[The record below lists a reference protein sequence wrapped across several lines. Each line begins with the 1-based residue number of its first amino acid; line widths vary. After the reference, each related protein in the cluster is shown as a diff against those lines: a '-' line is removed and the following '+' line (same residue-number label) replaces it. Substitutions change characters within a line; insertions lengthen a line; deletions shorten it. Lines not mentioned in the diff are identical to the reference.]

1 MFGFKRKQSPLI
13 GIDINSDS
21 ITMAQLERTR
31 NGIEA
36 VRFASLPTPANT
48 IREGLV
54 TDPQT
59 VGGVIMDLFVKA
71 GIPASG
77 PSPTINTTIPAQ
89 SAVIRLMPVPTGMPA
104 DELAEVVTQEATTH
118 VPFPIADAN
127 LDWSIMPTTE
137 RTDPDGVR
145 RVDVILAAVQRS
157 IIESYWRTAD
167 SAGALLGKVEVSSLA
182 AIRGLSIGGYESQ
195 DKVTMTVNLRHDAT
209 DINFIKNTM
218 PLFGRSVIIGV
229 ETLTEAI
236 SRSLDMDYE
245 EALELLPD
253 IPLFGAPPRNERL
266 GEAAQVARTIFSDI
280 TDELERSLEFFESQA
295 GQVKLEEIVLTG
307 PGCMLK
313 GLDKFVQSRTGVN
326 TVYGDPL
333 KLVTYDSA
341 IISPRLKPVITA
353 LIGSSVDPSWN
364 PGFTVDLDL
373 NKDGRL
379 PLVFDNKKTQVIEEE
394 EEERTWFIPAV
405 SASTLLFV
413 ASFLF
418 YGYFAYFA
426 VPNQTAEIEAYNG
439 KIDSAKKEL
448 TEIAKM
454 KDSNEALETR
464 RKILRFLVHH
474 STKWSDYLQDLRAR
488 LPKGVQIDHI
498 VFDMRKVQVE
508 GFAREFGDVS
518 KLAVNME
525 DSKLTDSA
533 VVDYATRKE
542 KTPDMVS
549 FGVTVN
555 FRKEEIRDNSRIS
568 QVPVPGIG
576 GKQ

>member
-1 MFGFKRKQSPLI
+1 M
-13 GIDINSDS
+13 
-21 ITMAQLERTR
+21 
-31 NGIEA
+31 
-36 VRFASLPTPANT
+36 
-48 IREGLV
+48 
-54 TDPQT
+54 
-59 VGGVIMDLFVKA
+59 LF
-71 GIPASG
+71 
-77 PSPTINTTIPAQ
+77 
-89 SAVIRLMPVPTGMPA
+89 
-104 DELAEVVTQEATTH
+104 
-118 VPFPIADAN
+118 
-127 LDWSIMPTTE
+127 
-137 RTDPDGVR
+137 
-145 RVDVILAAVQRS
+145 RS
-157 IIESYWRTAD
+157 
-167 SAGALLGKVEVSSLA
+167 A

-326 TVYGDPL
+326 TVFGDPL

-341 IISPRLKPVITA
+341 IISPRLKPVITS
-353 LIGSSVDPSWN
+353 LIGSSVDPAWN

-394 EEERTWFIPAV
+394 EEERSWFIPAV

-413 ASFLF
+413 ASFLC
-418 YGYFAYFA
+418 YAYLAYFS
-426 VPNQTAEIEAYNG
+426 VPGQTAEIEAYNG
-439 KIDSAKKEL
+439 KIDAAKKEL

-464 RKILRFLVHH
+464 RKVLRFLVHH
-474 STKWSDYLQDLRAR
+474 STKWSAYLQDLRER

-498 VFDMRKVQVE
+498 VFEMRKVKVE
-508 GFAREFGDVS
+508 GFAREFGDGS

-555 FRKEEIRDNSRIS
+555 FHKEEIRENSRIS
-568 QVPVPGIG
+568 QVPVPG

>member
-36 VRFASLPTPANT
+36 VRFASMPTPANT

-326 TVYGDPL
+326 TVFGDPL

-341 IISPRLKPVITA
+341 IISPRLKPVITS

-379 PLVFDNKKTQVIEEE
+379 PLVFDNKKTQVIEEK
-394 EEERTWFIPAV
+394 EEERSWFIPAV

-413 ASFLF
+413 ASFLC
-418 YGYFAYFA
+418 YAYLAYFS

-439 KIDSAKKEL
+439 KIDAAKKEL

-474 STKWSDYLQDLRAR
+474 STKWSAYLQDLRER
-488 LPKGVQIDHI
+488 LPKGVQINHI
-498 VFDMRKVQVE
+498 VFEMRKVKVE

-555 FRKEEIRDNSRIS
+555 FHKEEIRDESRIS
-568 QVPVPGIG
+568 QVPAPG

>member
-1 MFGFKRKQSPLI
+1 
-13 GIDINSDS
+13 
-21 ITMAQLERTR
+21 MAQLEKTR
-31 NGIEA
+31 NGIEV

-59 VGGVIMDLFVKA
+59 LGALIMDLFVQA

-127 LDWSIMPTTE
+127 LDWSLMPTTE

-182 AIRGLSIGGYESQ
+182 AIRGLSLGGFDSI
-195 DKVTMTVNLRHDAT
+195 DRVSMTVNLRQDAT

-236 SRSLDMDYE
+236 SRSLGMDYE
-245 EALELLPD
+245 DALDLLPD
-253 IPLFGAPPRNERL
+253 IPLFGAPPRNEKL

-280 TDELERSLEFFESQA
+280 TDELERSLEFYESQA
-295 GQVKLEEIVLTG
+295 GQVKLDEIILTG
-307 PGCMLK
+307 PGCTLK
-313 GLDKFVQSRTGVN
+313 GLDKFVQSRTGIN
-326 TVYGDPL
+326 TIYGDPL
-333 KLVTYDSA
+333 KHITYDDSQISSRVKP
-341 IISPRLKPVITA
+341 IITS
-353 LIGSSVDPSWN
+353 LIGSAVDPSLN

-379 PLVFDNKKTQVIEEE
+379 PLVFDDKKTQVIEEE
-394 EEERTWFIPAV
+394 EVERSWFIPAV
-405 SASTLLFV
+405 CFSSASLLL
-413 ASFLF
+413 SFGF
-418 YGYFAYFA
+418 YAYLSFFAI
-426 VPNQTAEIEAYNG
+426 PNQTQELEDYNQ
-439 KIDSAKKEL
+439 KVSQAQKEL
-448 TEIAKM
+448 KEIAQM
-454 KDSNEALETR
+454 KDSNQALETR
-464 RKILRFLVHH
+464 RKVLKFLVHH
-474 STKWSDYLQDLRAR
+474 STKWSSYLEEVQLKMPQDI
-488 LPKGVQIDHI
+488 QIDHI
-498 VFDMRKVQVE
+498 IFNLRQVKVV
-508 GFAREFGDVS
+508 GFASDFGSVS
-518 KLAVNME
+518 ELAVNLE
-525 DSKLTDSA
+525 ASGLTDTA
-533 VVDYATRKE
+533 VVDYATRQE
-542 KTPDMVS
+542 KTPNLVS
-549 FGVTVN
+549 FGVSVN
-555 FRKEEIRDNSRIS
+555 FESKGNHPERKVSYLPRKTRKGEVN
-568 QVPVPGIG
+568 
-576 GKQ
+576 

>member
-36 VRFASLPTPANT
+36 VRFASMPTPANT

-59 VGGVIMDLFVKA
+59 VGGLIMDLFVKA

-326 TVYGDPL
+326 TVFGDPL

-341 IISPRLKPVITA
+341 IISPRLKPVITS

-394 EEERTWFIPAV
+394 EEERSWFIPAV

-413 ASFLF
+413 ASFLC
-418 YGYFAYFA
+418 YAYLAYFS

-439 KIDSAKKEL
+439 KIDAAKKEL

-474 STKWSDYLQDLRAR
+474 STKWSAYLQDLRER

-498 VFDMRKVQVE
+498 VFEMRKVKVE

-555 FRKEEIRDNSRIS
+555 FHKEEIRDESSIS
-568 QVPVPGIG
+568 QVPAPG